1 MDPRKNPYTPNA
13 GAMPVALVGR
23 DDLIEDFETLL
34 YRMQRGMTAQS
45 MIITGLRGVG
55 KTVLLNRFCDV
66 AEDEGWS
73 VVEMEASDND
83 EDTFRAELAAQLMD
97 VLLELE
103 PRRKT
108 WSDKFKKAFTALKSL
123 SLTIDP
129 EGSISAGLNLEPGGT
144 GVQRM
149 LSADLT
155 KTFQAV
161 GQAAKEKKSGVVI
174 LLDEIQFLAKTQ
186 MEGLIRALRKTVQK
200 ALPITLVGAGLP
212 QIAELTGDA
221 KSYSERLFVFP
232 EIGNLGDRDADN
244 ALREPAGREEITFE
258 DAAVGTALAETGGYP
273 YFIQEFGSKVWNFS
287 DGPVISGEDATAAVA
302 LYEEKLDSSFFRVR
316 LERTTGLERAY
327 LRAMAELGP
336 DPQKAADVARLLGR
350 TSQQCAPTR
359 AKLIAMGMLYAPEHG
374 YAAFTVPHFDR
385 YLRRAMPELE
395 VPPVRGRHRRDWDTA
410 TDDN

>member
-83 EDTFRAELAAQLMD
+83 EDTFRAELAEQLMD

-186 MEGLIRALRKTVQK
+186 MEGLRPCPSHWSVPDCPRSPSSPGMRSPTRSGCSCSPRSGIS
-200 ALPITLVGAGLP
+200 G
-212 QIAELTGDA
+212 TGMRTTH
-221 KSYSERLFVFP
+221 S
-232 EIGNLGDRDADN
+232 GNLRGGRRSPSRMP
-244 ALREPAGREEITFE
+244 LSVPPWPRPA
-258 DAAVGTALAETGGYP
+258 
-273 YFIQEFGSKVWNFS
+273 
-287 DGPVISGEDATAAVA
+287 AT
-302 LYEEKLDSSFFRVR
+302 
-316 LERTTGLERAY
+316 
-327 LRAMAELGP
+327 
-336 DPQKAADVARLLGR
+336 R
-350 TSQQCAPTR
+350 TSSR
-359 AKLIAMGMLYAPEHG
+359 SS
-374 YAAFTVPHFDR
+374 V
-385 YLRRAMPELE
+385 RRCGTS
-395 VPPVRGRHRRDWDTA
+395 RTGR
-410 TDDN
+410 

>member
-23 DDLIEDFETLL
+23 DDLIEDFGTLL

-55 KTVLLNRFCDV
+55 KTVLLNRFCEV

-108 WSDKFKKAFTALKSL
+108 WSDKFKRAFTALKSL

-129 EGSISAGLNLEPGGT
+129 EGSISAGLNLEPGT
-144 GVQRM
+144 GVQRA

-161 GQAAKEKKSGVVI
+161 GQAAKEKGTGVVI
-174 LLDEIQFLAKTQ
+174 LLDEIQFLGKAQ
-186 MEGLIRALRKTVQK
+186 MEGLIRALHKTVQK

-232 EIGNLGDRDADN
+232 EIGNLGNGDAGN
-244 ALREPAGREEITFE
+244 ALRDPAGREEISFD
-258 DAAVGTALAETGGYP
+258 DAAVATALAETGGYP

-287 DGPVISGEDATAAVA
+287 DGPVISGDDAEAAVA

-316 LERTTGLERAY
+316 LERATGLERAY

-359 AKLIAMGMLYAPEHG
+359 AKLIGMGMLYAPEHG

-385 YLRRAMPELE
+385 YLRRAMPVLE
-395 VPPVRGRHRRDWDTA
+395 VPPVRGRHRSNED
-410 TDDN
+410 